1 MGYLVPLAL
10 PPCFLKFYDTKIP
23 YNLQGFWHLS
33 FPILQFIV
41 PKGFHHKVLET
52 LCTEKC
58 YGKLAFQTLFV
69 QDVYAAK
76 GSKTFW
82 Y

>member
-1 MGYLVPLAL
+1 MSLPPEDYSVNIGQGHNGISASPCLAL

-52 LCTEKC
+52 LCT
-58 YGKLAFQTLFV
+58 
-69 QDVYAAK
+69 
-76 GSKTFW
+76 
-82 Y
+82 